1 MRRHAPRPIGSALQA
16 LLPRLEPLT
25 PLAAIQREWQRAVG
39 EAVAREAQ
47 PVSVRDGVVTVGC
60 ESAVWAQ
67 ELDLMSPAIVEGLN
81 RALAAGE
88 PPFQV
93 RALRCVCG
101 PRGGRL

>member
-25 PLAAIQREWQRAVG
+25 PLAAIQREWQGAVG

-60 ESAVWAQ
+60 RSGVWAQ
-67 ELDLMSPAIVEGLN
+67 ELDLMSPTLVEGLN
-81 RALAAGE
+81 RALAHGE
-88 PPFQV
+88 PPIRV
-93 RALRCVCG
+93 RGLRCVCG
-101 PRGGRL
+101 PRGGRS